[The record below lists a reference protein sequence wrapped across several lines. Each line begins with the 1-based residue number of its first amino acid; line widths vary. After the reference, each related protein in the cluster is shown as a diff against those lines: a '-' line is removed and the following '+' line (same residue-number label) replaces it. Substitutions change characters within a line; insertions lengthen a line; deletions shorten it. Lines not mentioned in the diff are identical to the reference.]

1 MRSLGSNTR
10 SAFGFALSLTLA
22 AWPAAAQE
30 PAASGP
36 PAVETAAVKLA
47 PVTRQGQ
54 FVGTVEAIQQVDLVA
69 RVEGFLTA
77 IDFTEGGFVKA
88 GDHLFE
94 IEKDTYQAAL
104 DGAQATLEAAEA
116 TKSGAEA
123 NLKQAQV
130 TLTRQQELK
139 ATGDVPQSTVDQAQA
154 TRDSSDSAVKQ
165 ADAQIAQA
173 NAQIKTAQLN
183 LSFTDIDAP
192 ISGRIGKAQITVGN
206 LVSPSSGPLATI
218 VQTDPIRVVFSI
230 SDREYL
236 QVVDQLKPNSEGA
249 GVDTG
254 QYRPELQLSD
264 GKTYDQPGKIAFVDT
279 SINQNTGTIAVYA
292 EFPNPE
298 LKLVPGQYV
307 SVTVQAGEPQQLPVV
322 SASAVQ
328 QDRDGSYVFVLGDDN
343 RATIRRVELGAR
355 VGTDWSVSSG
365 LASGEVV
372 IVSGIQKISAG
383 TVVDPKPAPAGN

>member
-1 MRSLGSNTR
+1 M
-10 SAFGFALSLTLA
+10 
-22 AWPAAAQE
+22 
-30 PAASGP
+30 
-36 PAVETAAVKLA
+36 KLA
-47 PVTRQGQ
+47 PVTRQAQ

-139 ATGDVPQSTVDQAQA
+139 GTGDVPQSTVDQAQA
-154 TRDSSDSAVKQ
+154 TRDSADSAVKQ

-206 LVSPSSGPLATI
+206 LVSPEQRPARYDRPDRPDPGRLLDFGP
-218 VQTDPIRVVFSI
+218 R
-230 SDREYL
+230 
-236 QVVDQLKPNSEGA
+236 
-249 GVDTG
+249 
-254 QYRPELQLSD
+254 
-264 GKTYDQPGKIAFVDT
+264 
-279 SINQNTGTIAVYA
+279 
-292 EFPNPE
+292 
-298 LKLVPGQYV
+298 
-307 SVTVQAGEPQQLPVV
+307 
-322 SASAVQ
+322 
-328 QDRDGSYVFVLGDDN
+328 
-343 RATIRRVELGAR
+343 
-355 VGTDWSVSSG
+355 
-365 LASGEVV
+365 
-372 IVSGIQKISAG
+372 ISAG
-383 TVVDPKPAPAGN
+383 CRPAEAQRRGRRRQHGAVQARASTLRRQGI